1 MSVVTRKQKR
11 RRNVLVM
18 LFGLPFL
25 GFGVGFGYFK
35 VWPEFSYWL
44 DARSWQYTEGQLLS
58 YRLNTAKGS
67 EGGSTYSISAR
78 FRFEVSGHIYE
89 SSRYGI
95 HTGNDNIGNYHQQQY
110 QRLQRIERDQLPL
123 TVWYDPA
130 DPNQAVVDRDL
141 RWGLMLMQAVF
152 AVVFAL
158 VGLVVVIVGWFGK
171 AQSTGVGAEP
181 MAGEMAAPFDFS
193 DRQPI
198 SPSVTGQHWM
208 MWLFATLWNLIAFPA
223 CFAAMD
229 EISRI
234 QKTEDYLLLLIL
246 LFPLVGVFLVWQAIK
261 GSILYVR
268 YGKSLL
274 RLDPNPGQAGG
285 QVGGDIELSKPL
297 PLDAQCEIRLE
308 CQHSYETRNSKGHK
322 RISTSVSWQDSITVR
337 GRREAGKTRVQFLFD
352 VPADLPATQ
361 PKSTDWHHW
370 QLHICADIPGLDL
383 ALDFEVPVQKGE
395 AKSRIR
401 IPGHARQQQ
410 LQRSQQ
416 LAQVLNVEQRGDTLF
431 MHSRYGR
438 ELAGSVMA
446 ALFGA
451 IFFGVGVGIGV
462 VDMGAGLLE
471 WPVKLLFCTVF
482 GGIGL
487 LLLLAGIATPTTRLE
502 TAIDRHSV
510 HVRRWFLGKLVYQK
524 SIALDRVS
532 QLETHKKSSNSN
544 GKHMQNWFEI
554 RLQHNTGKQPIA
566 ESIPGRV
573 LADEALAFLRN
584 NTGLP

>member
-1 MSVVTRKQKR
+1 MSVATSKHKR
-11 RRNVLVM
+11 RRNVLVV
-18 LFGLPFL
+18 LFGLPFF
-25 GFGVGFGYFK
+25 GFGVGFGCFV
-35 VWPEFSYWL
+35 VWPELALWL
-44 DARSWQYTEGQLLS
+44 DAKSWQHTEGELLS
-58 YRLNTAKGS
+58 YRLNTTESS
-67 EGGSTYSISAR
+67 EGGTTYSISAR
-78 FRFEVSGHIYE
+78 FRFEVSGHTYE
-89 SSRYGI
+89 SSRYGV
-95 HTGNDNIGNYHQQQY
+95 HSGNDNIGNYHQQQY
-110 QRLQRIERDQLPL
+110 QHLQRIERNQSPL
-123 TVWYDPA
+123 AVWYDPA
-130 DPNQAVVDRDL
+130 DPTQAVVDRDL

-158 VGLVVVIVGWFGK
+158 VGLAMMGFGWFGK
-171 AQSTGVGAEP
+171 DRPADIDAQSPE
-181 MAGEMAAPFDFS
+181 GEVAVPFDFG

-198 SPSVTGQHWM
+198 SPSVTAQHWV
-208 MWLFATLWNLIAFPA
+208 MWLFATVWNLIAFPA

-246 LFPLVGVFLVWQAIK
+246 LFPLVGVFLIWQAIK
-261 GSILYVR
+261 GSILYFR
-268 YGKSLL
+268 YGQSLL

-297 PLDAQCEIRLE
+297 PLDAQCEVRLE
-308 CQHSYETRNSKGHK
+308 CLHSYETRNSKGHK
-322 RISTSVSWQDSITVR
+322 RISTSLSWQDSITVR
-337 GRREAGKTRVQFLFD
+337 GRREAGKTRVPFLFD

-416 LAQVLNVEQRGDTLF
+416 LAQVLNVEQQGDTLF

-438 ELAGSVMA
+438 ELVGSVMM

-462 VDMGAGLLE
+462 VGMGAGLLE
-471 WPVKLLFCTVF
+471 WPLKLLFCTVF

-487 LLLLAGIATPTTRLE
+487 LLLLAGITTPTTRLE

-524 SIALDRVS
+524 TIALDEVS
-532 QLETHKKSSNSN
+532 RLETHKKSSNSN
-544 GKHMQNWFEI
+544 GKRMQNWFEI
-554 RLQHNTGKQPIA
+554 RVHHSTGKQPIA